1 MSSTLDATLPR
12 QRRLT
17 GRMVFL
23 GFVAFFG
30 VVIGVNAVMLS
41 LALDTMPGL
50 TTDSSYKASQRFN
63 RDLAAARQRDAR
75 AWKVEARVDRDVS
88 GTGAVTIAVRE
99 PEGVPVE
106 RITVKASVEHPVRRA
121 NDRSFDVARTGPGAY
136 AGTADG
142 LVAGA
147 YDLVIVVE
155 RDGETLY
162 RSRNRVM
169 LP

>member
-1 MSSTLDATLPR
+1 MSGSAAPALPR
-12 QRRLT
+12 ERRLT
-17 GRMVFL
+17 GRAVFF

-30 VVIGVNAVMLS
+30 VVFTVNAVMLS

-50 TTDSSYKASQRFN
+50 TTDSSYRASQRFN
-63 RDLAAARQRDAR
+63 QDLAAARRRDAR
-75 AWKVEARVDRDVS
+75 AWKVEARVDRDAS
-88 GTGAVTIAVRE
+88 GVGAVTVNVRE
-99 PEGVPVE
+99 PEGTPVE
-106 RITVKASVEHPVRRA
+106 RITVKAQVQYAARRA
-121 NDRSFDVARTGPGAY
+121 NDRSFDVTRSGPGVY
-136 AGTADG
+136 VGTAEG

-147 YDLVIVVE
+147 HDLVIEVE

>member
-1 MSSTLDATLPR
+1 MSSTLDTALPR

-17 GRMVFL
+17 GRMVFF

-30 VVIGVNAVMLS
+30 VVVSVNAVMLS
-41 LALDTMPGL
+41 LAFDTMPGL

-75 AWKVEARVDRDVS
+75 AWKVEARVDRDAGGS
-88 GTGAVTIAVRE
+88 GAVTVSVRE
-99 PEGVPVE
+99 PEGAPVE
-106 RITVKASVEHPVRRA
+106 RITVKASVQHLARRA
-121 NDRSFDVARTGPGAY
+121 NDRTFDVARTGPGAY
-136 AGTADG
+136 AGTAEG

-147 YDLVIVVE
+147 HDLVIEVE